1 MHIWK
6 AARSGSG
13 LCRAIFKMLLDV
25 FHVVFFLRY
34 FYQFIKNGILIL
46 YLNKSVYN
54 GHRVHKI
61 IKSQLRFDKME
72 ECFKMEDTIRQII
85 EVENKEY
92 DEFMEYQKERIS
104 ELQDMLARKNRG
116 EEIDISGI
124 LSSLKRSG
132 ILDDNNN
139 ISRRYA
145 G

>member
-1 MHIWK
+1 M
-6 AARSGSG
+6 
-13 LCRAIFKMLLDV
+13 FLDV
-25 FHVVFFLRY
+25 FRAVFLLRY

-54 GHRVHKI
+54 GHRAHKI
-61 IKSQLRFDKME
+61 IKNQLRFDKVE
-72 ECFKMEDTIRQII
+72 ECFKMEDTIRQIL
-85 EVENKEY
+85 EAENKEY